1 MNEVSNLGII
11 WSIITAIL
19 GAYGS
24 AAVLFYR
31 MSAAEK
37 RMDAHEADVK
47 EWREEMKLAIQTS
60 SKKAD
65 DDLQKYMEMERQ
77 EHIMIISS
85 LEKSIDRVS
94 EKIDKLMDYN
104 LEQANRRRASDSH

>member
-1 MNEVSNLGII
+1 MSDIPSLAAI
-11 WSIITAIL
+11 WTIAVAIL

-31 MSAAEK
+31 MTSVEK
-37 RMDAHEADVK
+37 RMDAHEVDVK
-47 EWREEMKLAIQTS
+47 EWRAEMQLAIQMS

-77 EHIMIISS
+77 EHIIIISS
-85 LEKSIDRVS
+85 LEKAIDKIS
-94 EKIDKLMDYN
+94 DKIDKMMDYN
-104 LEQANRRRASDSH
+104 LEMANRRRASDDR